1 MKKTP
6 FLSVILSALV
16 VCSSLFFTGCTGKD
30 GAVGPAGPAG
40 PTGAAGPAGATGP
53 AGPAGATGA
62 AGQTGN
68 ANVIQVSYAAR
79 TWGTEKYAYQQFL
92 FPSTITAAILNSSAL
107 LVYMT
112 DSTPNNA
119 STYFWS
125 PIPGILPSKG
135 VEHEFF
141 YQTTFG
147 SARGINLIRKVAS
160 TATLAA
166 STRIVIIP
174 ANDIRNG
181 RKAPVDF
188 SDYNA
193 VKAYYNLKD

>member
-1 MKKTP
+1 MEKTP
-6 FLSVILSALV
+6 FLSVTFSALV
-16 VCSSLFFTGCTGKD
+16 LCSSLSFTGCTGKD

-40 PTGAAGPAGATGP
+40 PTGAAGPAGATG
-53 AGPAGATGA
+53 A

-68 ANVIQVSYAAR
+68 ANVIQLSYSAKTWAAAK
-79 TWGTEKYAYQQFL
+79 GSVQQFV
-92 FPSTITAAILNSSAL
+92 FPANITTAIMNSSAL

-112 DSTPNNA
+112 DATPNNA
-119 STYFWS
+119 TPYPWYF
-125 PIPGILPSKG
+125 IPGIVPSNG
-135 VEHEFF
+135 VEHEFY
-141 YQTTFG
+141 YQTTFSG
-147 SARGINLIRKVAS
+147 STAGINIYRKVAA
-160 TATLAA
+160 TATIAV

>member
-6 FLSVILSALV
+6 FLSVIFSALV

-40 PTGAAGPAGATGP
+40 PTGAAGPAG
-53 AGPAGATGA
+53 PAGATGA
-62 AGQTGN
+62 TGQTGN
-68 ANVIQVSYAAR
+68 ANVIQFSFAAR
-79 TWGTEKYAYQQFL
+79 TWSNNAGFQQNFTLTNVTGQTLSSSAVLAYIGLTNPNGAADVNWFL
-92 FPSTITAAILNSSAL
+92 IPGLVKTGPVDFGEYNAWVFVNPTAATGNILAIRRESLGTSGAL
-107 LVYMT
+107 TALVR
-112 DSTPNNA
+112 A
-119 STYFWS
+119 
-125 PIPGILPSKG
+125 I
-135 VEHEFF
+135 
-141 YQTTFG
+141 
-147 SARGINLIRKVAS
+147 
-160 TATLAA
+160 
-166 STRIVIIP
+166 IIP

>member
-6 FLSVILSALV
+6 FLSVIFSAFV

-40 PTGAAGPAGATGP
+40 PTGAAGPAG
-53 AGPAGATGA
+53 PAGAT
-62 AGQTGN
+62 GQTGN
-68 ANVIQVSYAAR
+68 ANVIQLSYAAK
-79 TWGTEKYAYQQFL
+79 TWAVGKNAYQQFI
-92 FPSTITAAILNSSAL
+92 FPSNITPAIMNSSAV

-112 DSTPNNA
+112 DGTPNNA
-119 STYFWS
+119 VSYGWYS
-125 PIPGILPSKG
+125 IPGVVSSKG
-135 VEHEFF
+135 IDHEFYF
-141 YQTTFG
+141 ETSFAG
-147 SARGINLIRKVAS
+147 STAGINIYRKVAS